1 MTLEEYYKL
10 PESKRTNN
18 VYRELAKSYPL
29 FEDCARLILLHSRL
43 MTSYSYIMRSLR
55 KVKNITIDY
64 SRAYP
69 LYWELVATGLVKP
82 KEGTNTSVAIAT
94 FKDKAELEVRLPE
107 IGGRM
112 KT

>member
-18 VYRELAKSYPL
+18 VYRELAKSDPL

-43 MTSYSYIMRSLR
+43 MTSYNYIMRSLR

-94 FKDKAELEVRLPE
+94 FKDKAELEVRLSE

>member
-1 MTLEEYYKL
+1 MTLEEYNRL
-10 PESKRTNN
+10 PESKRTNDA
-18 VYRELAKSYPL
+18 YRELAKSDPL

-43 MTSYSYIMRSLR
+43 MVSYSYIMRGLR
-55 KVKNITIDY
+55 KEKNITIGY

-69 LYWELVATGLVKP
+69 LYWELVTTGLVKP
-82 KEGTNTSVAIAT
+82 KEGTNISVAIAT
-94 FKDKAELEVRLPE
+94 FKDKAELEVRLSE

>member
-18 VYRELAKSYPL
+18 VYRELAKSDPL

-43 MTSYSYIMRSLR
+43 MVSYSYIMRSLR
-55 KVKNITIDY
+55 KEKNITIGY

-69 LYWELVATGLVKP
+69 LYWELVATELVKP
-82 KEGTNTSVAIAT
+82 KEGTNISVAVAT
-94 FKDKAELEVRLPE
+94 FKNKAELEARVLE
-107 IGGRM
+107 IR
-112 KT
+112 KSNK